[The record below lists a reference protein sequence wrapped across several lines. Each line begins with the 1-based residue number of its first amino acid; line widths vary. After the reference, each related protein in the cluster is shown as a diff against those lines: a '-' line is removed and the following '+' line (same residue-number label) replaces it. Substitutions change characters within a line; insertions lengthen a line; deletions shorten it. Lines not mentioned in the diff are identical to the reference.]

1 MMTKRSVA
9 LLGVLIVMAMI
20 GSSVI
25 GAVSAIAASD
35 TANGSFSVFLPLI
48 LNAIGAMAEVPQGAV
63 MTFNLA
69 SCPSGW
75 TEVTDAQGRAIV
87 GLPSGGTVAGTVGS
101 PLANLE
107 NRTHTHEV
115 NPASTSTTSN
125 GSHEHGYDTPPGN
138 TSFADIG
145 EHTHSINPPST
156 NTNSNSHRHV
166 WSYNTS
172 GEDWRSY
179 GLFGGVVDIVNW
191 GDGMDSSGSGYFP
204 LAVTEHDGTQY
215 FYTEYHSHSHSVDI
229 APFDSSPGGAE
240 QHQHTFD
247 PDIWQTFPEGDHTHS
262 VNIPNTISSTASTS
276 DVMPYI
282 QFLVCEKD

>member
-1 MMTKRSVA
+1 MTKRSVA
-9 LLGVLIVMAMI
+9 LVGVLIVMAMI

-25 GAVSAIAASD
+25 GAVSAIASSD
-35 TANGSFSVFLPLI
+35 KANGSFSVFLPLI

-63 MTFNLA
+63 MSFNLS

-75 TEVTDAQGRAIV
+75 TEVTDAQGKAIV
-87 GLPSGGTVAGTVGS
+87 GLPSGGTLAGTVGS
-101 PLANLE
+101 PLTNLE

-138 TSFADIG
+138 TSYADIG
-145 EHTHSINPPST
+145 DHTHSINPPTTTT
-156 NTNSNSHRHV
+156 NTSSHRHM
-166 WSYNTS
+166 WSYFTN
-172 GEDWRSY
+172 EEIWKSY
-179 GLFGGVVDIVNW
+179 GWLGEVVDIIDW
-191 GDGMDSSGSGYFP
+191 GDGMDSSGSGHFP
-204 LAVTEHDGTQY
+204 LSSREKTGTMY
-215 FYTEYHSHSHSVDI
+215 LYTDFQSHSHSVDI
-229 APFDSSPGGAE
+229 APFVSSPGGAE

-247 PDIWQTFPEGDHTHS
+247 PDIWLTFTEGDHTHS
-262 VNIPNTISSTASTS
+262 VDIPNTSSTTASTS

>member
-1 MMTKRSVA
+1 MTKRSVA
-9 LLGVLIVMAMI
+9 LVGVLIVMAMI

-87 GLPSGGTVAGTVGS
+87 GLPSGGTLSGEVGS
-101 PLANLE
+101 GLSDLE
-107 NRTHTHEV
+107 DRTHTHIV
-115 NPASTSTTSN
+115 DPNTTITSISGAHTHIVDPPDTVSESGGNHAHSLNGLETEGEEHSHQWATFFLGDWMTGNAGGEWVTITNWSN
-125 GSHEHGYDTPPGN
+125 GMDAAGDGYYPLSRNNLEPEPYFTSEDSHNHQLSGN
-138 TSFADIG
+138 TDSHSG
-145 EHTHSINPPST
+145 HTHSVLLPPF
-156 NTNSNSHRHV
+156 
-166 WSYNTS
+166 TS
-172 GEDWRSY
+172 DE
-179 GLFGGVVDIVNW
+179 GGN
-191 GDGMDSSGSGYFP
+191 
-204 LAVTEHDGTQY
+204 
-215 FYTEYHSHSHSVDI
+215 HSHSVDI
-229 APFDSSPGGAE
+229 PS
-240 QHQHTFD
+240 T
-247 PDIWQTFPEGDHTHS
+247 
-262 VNIPNTISSTASTS
+262 SSTTSSTS